1 MRIHSW
7 SQNVWT
13 KILFNWPLI
22 NILAQV
28 ILIILCICIFP
39 LIVYE
44 LSNHLRPI
52 LFEREYKICI
62 VFINLRIQD
71 NHTLILENAKESGL
85 CIPLTTIHSFLL
97 FSFFFKK
104 IRKALINYI
113 YLFIFP
119 CIKIVVVMP
128 IFMDTQTCLVA
139 VPKTYSNNVCRN
151 IIFYCSW

>member
-1 MRIHSW
+1 MRLLKIFVLCERWLNYYYREILDSISLIFYTTFHIKMRIHSW

-52 LFEREYKICI
+52 LFEREHKICI

-97 FSFFFKK
+97 FSFLKK
-104 IRKALINYI
+104 KNYG
-113 YLFIFP
+113 
-119 CIKIVVVMP
+119 KH
-128 IFMDTQTCLVA
+128 
-139 VPKTYSNNVCRN
+139 
-151 IIFYCSW
+151 

>member
-1 MRIHSW
+1 MRLLKIFVLCERWLNYYYREILDSISLIFYTTFHIKMRIHSW

-52 LFEREYKICI
+52 LSEREHKICI

-97 FSFFFKK
+97 FSFFKKK
-104 IRKALINYI
+104 ITESTN
-113 YLFIFP
+113 
-119 CIKIVVVMP
+119 
-128 IFMDTQTCLVA
+128 
-139 VPKTYSNNVCRN
+139 
-151 IIFYCSW
+151 